1 MMLAGAS
8 AGRAEAPGTMA
19 FEIVGDAI
27 PRSLT
32 GAPGDAGRGRDVA
45 FGRERGNC
53 IACHVL
59 PGPDARSHGNV
70 GPSLQDVAARLGEAQ
85 MRLRLVDSRR
95 LNPASVMPSYY
106 RVDGLARVAKAYAG
120 KPVLTAQEV
129 EDVVAYLMT
138 LR

>member
-1 MMLAGAS
+1 MLAGAS
-8 AGRAEAPGTMA
+8 AGRAEAPGAMA
-19 FEIVGDAI
+19 FETAGDGV
-27 PRSLT
+27 PRPLT
-32 GAPGDAGRGRDVA
+32 GTPGDAGRGRDVA

-53 IACHVL
+53 IACHAL

-70 GPSLQDVAARLGEAQ
+70 GPSLQGVAARLGEAQ
-85 MRLRLVDSRR
+85 IRLRLVDGRR
-95 LNPASVMPSYY
+95 VNASSVMPPYY
-106 RVDGLARVAKAYAG
+106 RLDGLARVAKAYAG